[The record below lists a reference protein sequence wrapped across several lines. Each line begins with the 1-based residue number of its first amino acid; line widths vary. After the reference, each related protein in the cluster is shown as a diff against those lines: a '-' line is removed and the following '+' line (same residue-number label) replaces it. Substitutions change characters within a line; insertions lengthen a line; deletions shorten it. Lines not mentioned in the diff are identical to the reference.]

1 MALVRLLR
9 RLNIRR
15 TLDETVLQLFFFLM
29 YDLYQLESTEGSKLT
44 SRNRGSLFGLLRSL
58 KTYAQRNSISET
70 LVWRRKLTTRDTT
83 RLSVYAVLL
92 SRSPSW
98 EKPSFAYD
106 MWSNIVL
113 FGVLQ
118 LCYPPFIPRFEGG
131 ILSDIVNSL
140 GRLPEQWKGLY
151 THPKGLDS

>member
-113 FGVLQ
+113 FGVL
-118 LCYPPFIPRFEGG
+118 
-131 ILSDIVNSL
+131 
-140 GRLPEQWKGLY
+140 
-151 THPKGLDS
+151 